1 MDRVGPVL
9 RQFGTTDEEL
19 DQLEAMLGPLEQMR
33 PDALVQAI
41 ALLKIQNLEKRIV
54 KQPEYLTKDQAFK
67 LMLDNTDISKPM
79 ERIKQAAE
87 SGMAFQRFTRDEI
100 SDEQLTKIKLLGY
113 RITRYE
119 PKRGNSLVA
128 FVEWD

>member
-41 ALLKIQNLEKRIV
+41 ALLKIQNLEKRI
-54 KQPEYLTKDQAFK
+54 
-67 LMLDNTDISKPM
+67 
-79 ERIKQAAE
+79 AE
-87 SGMAFQRFTRDEI
+87 LEG
-100 SDEQLTKIKLLGY
+100 
-113 RITRYE
+113 
-119 PKRGNSLVA
+119 KRGQQSKD
-128 FVEWD
+128 E